1 MPGEGSGTYTEDS
14 KMNYR
19 MFSDEALKHFRA
31 FASQDATDRARAGRS
46 SNSGAFDAVSPPL
59 KRALIAHDA
68 ANEQASL
75 DPSTLSLVLEAL
87 RDAFGDEAMG
97 SVKAAL
103 DKSFPGLIND
113 LDPESP
119 DTATSEDTSG
129 LDYPPANAGGQ
140 AGPMQDDQD
149 FSIEGQFRNAAKDE
163 PPNFPGMPK
172 PGGKMVAQDRRS
184 KAIAAD
190 AALRHANLAADSYN
204 RDFPQAGRI
213 GLDSTPRTFSA
224 PAAGSADSYARHFP
238 ESKRIGFA

>member
-14 KMNYR
+14 KMQFKL
-19 MFSDEALKHFRA
+19 FSPEALSHFKA
-31 FASQDATDRARAGRS
+31 FVAADAADRARAQQS
-46 SNSGAFDAVSPPL
+46 STPQGAFDTATPTL
-59 KRALIAHDA
+59 KRALAHDA
-68 ANEQASL
+68 ANEHAS
-75 DPSTLSLVLEAL
+75 PSTLSLVLEAL
-87 RDAFGDEAMG
+87 RDAFGDEAME

-103 DKSFPGLIND
+103 DKSFPGLINDD

-149 FSIEGQFRNAAKDE
+149 FSIEGQFRNTAKDE
-163 PPNFPGMPK
+163 PPHFPGMPK

-213 GLDSTPRTFSA
+213 GLDNTPRSVNA
-224 PAAGSADSYARHFP
+224 PAVGSAESYARHFP
-238 ESKRIGFA
+238 ETKRIGVA